1 MERRHFLQAG
11 FATAALATLPR
22 RFAADSRAADPLAG
36 LFNVRASDDGPLRL
50 NSNENPLGIAPS
62 ARRAVIEKLVDANR
76 YPGAEKRALV
86 RRIAAMHG
94 VQPENI
100 VMGNGST
107 EVLQMMV
114 QALAAPGTR
123 LVIPDPTFEQ
133 VEGYAEPFNLDLVK
147 VPLTR
152 AYVHDLARMEAA
164 AREGRGA
171 VLVYVCNPNN
181 PTASIT
187 PTAAVDAWIQRAPD
201 NVWFLID
208 EAYFHFVDR
217 PGYESAL
224 KWIAKNPK
232 VVVAR
237 TFSKIYGMAGMRLG
251 YGVAH
256 PDTISKLDAFA
267 ADSNTNILA
276 LAAADATLDD
286 QPYLGKA
293 RQANDEGRRILCDAL
308 DELGIGYIPSQANFV
323 MFQVGD
329 TRTFQKRMRERDIWV
344 GRPFPPML
352 EYNRTSIGTPEQ
364 MGRFV
369 EVLKDFRTRSWV

>member
-1 MERRHFLQAG
+1 MERRHFLRTGLA
-11 FATAALATLPR
+11 ATALATLPR
-22 RFAADSRAADPLAG
+22 RGFAADPLAG

-50 NSNENPLGIAPS
+50 NSNENPLGIARS
-62 ARRAVIEKLVDANR
+62 ARAAIIDKLVDANR

-86 RRIAAMHG
+86 ARIAAMHG

-100 VMGNGST
+100 VMGNGSS
-107 EVLQMMV
+107 EVLQMAV
-114 QALAAPGTR
+114 QMLAAPGTR

-133 VEGYAEPFNLDLVK
+133 VEGYAKPFNLDLVK
-147 VPLTR
+147 VPLTSTW
-152 AYVHDLARMEAA
+152 VHDLARMEAA
-164 AREGRGA
+164 ARAGRGA

-181 PTASIT
+181 PTGSIT
-187 PTAAVDAWIQRAPD
+187 PTAAVDAWIERAPD
-201 NVWFLID
+201 DVWFLVD
-208 EAYFHFVDR
+208 EAYFHFVDAS
-217 PGYESAL
+217 GYESAL
-224 KWIAKNPK
+224 KWIATKPN
-232 VVVAR
+232 VIVAR

-256 PDTISKLDAFA
+256 PDTARKLDAFA

-276 LAAADATLDD
+276 LAAADASLDD
-286 QPYLGKA
+286 QAYLRQA

-323 MFQVGD
+323 MFKVGD
-329 TRTFQKRMRERDIWV
+329 TKAFQKRMRERDIWV

-369 EVLKDFRTRSWV
+369 EVLKEFRARSWV

>member
-1 MERRHFLQAG
+1 MERRHFLRTG
-11 FATAALATLPR
+11 LATAALATLPR
-22 RFAADSRAADPLAG
+22 RVLAADPLAG
-36 LFNVRASDDGPLRL
+36 LLNVRASDDGPLRL

-62 ARRAVIEKLVDANR
+62 ARSAIIDKLVDANR

-86 RRIAAMHG
+86 ARIAAMHG

-100 VMGNGST
+100 VMGNGSS
-107 EVLQMMV
+107 EVLQMAV
-114 QALAAPGTR
+114 QMLAAPGTR

-133 VEGYAEPFNLDLVK
+133 VEGYAKPFNLDLAK
-147 VPLTR
+147 VPLTSTW
-152 AYVHDLARMEAA
+152 VHDLARMEAA
-164 AREGRGA
+164 ARAGRGA

-201 NVWFLID
+201 NVWFLVD
-208 EAYFHFVDR
+208 EAYFHFVEA

-224 KWIAKNPK
+224 KWIATKAN
-232 VVVAR
+232 VIVAR

-256 PDTISKLDAFA
+256 PDTARKLDAFA

-276 LAAADATLDD
+276 LAAAGASLDD
-286 QPYLGKA
+286 QAYLRQA

-364 MGRFV
+364 MRRFV
-369 EVLKDFRTRSWV
+369 EVLKEFRSRSWV